1 MSSCRVWWLW
11 AATVIIAFATLA
23 GPALAQDQL
32 WLPRYDEANSGVSA
46 APVRLPLSLRWKHTT
61 PDPQPTV
68 VAMPA
73 VGPDLVYAP
82 VGASIYAIS
91 RRTGE
96 LVWSQDVG
104 DVIYSSPVLRGDTLY
119 FGARDNNLWAIDATN
134 GEVKWRFATG
144 GAVDC
149 SPVIVGDV
157 IYFGSDD
164 NRLTALDLNTQQQ
177 LWQFETRGDIKA
189 TPLVYRDVIV
199 VGSQDRHIYCLNY
212 QGRPIWSKPTS
223 ARAFFAAPT
232 GERTKIIY
240 ACGREVIA
248 REVYSGRRLWR
259 FKTAGAVVGAP
270 CVLDRK
276 VYVGTYAGDVYCLD
290 ANTGRA
296 LWKYPQEGATEPI
309 SSSPTIAG
317 DVILFRAGARQIH
330 AIALADGSLR
340 WSYALPEPPEKK
352 TAGPT
357 EPGVPGAPG
366 VPGDIFAP
374 TEPVQEA
381 GGVETGP
388 EDEEGTRTEVV
399 EREYKM
405 EDYVDPAVAVAG
417 DSIYVIG
424 DDNVV
429 YGFAA
434 QAPDR
439 VPPLISDAILEVPG
453 KGRTRVTFTPNT
465 TTEDDFEGRYA
476 DEIVIPGTPP
486 IFLSALVTDEGSG
499 VNPDSVKVSVNGEA
513 TQDFTW
519 DPKEN
524 ILWYIFDPRGAAANL
539 SNGIKTIL
547 LEASDWR
554 GNRATL
560 RVAFTVDNKAKPPE
574 PPQPVAPTVGP
585 GGPGADVLPPGEM
598 APMP

>member
-1 MSSCRVWWLW
+1 MRSGRVCLIV
-11 AATVIIAFATLA
+11 AVTTVASLCGPPAPA
-23 GPALAQDQL
+23 GAQDQL
-32 WLPRYDEANSGVSA
+32 WLPRYDEGNSGVSA
-46 APVRLPLSLRWKHTT
+46 HTVRLPISLRWKHTT
-61 PDPQPTV
+61 PDVEPIV
-68 VAMPA
+68 VGMPA
-73 VGPDLVYAP
+73 VGAEMVYAP
-82 VGASIYAIS
+82 VGSSIYAIS

-104 DVIYSSPVLRGDTLY
+104 DAIYSSPALRGDTLY
-119 FGARDNNLWAIDATN
+119 FGARDNNLWALDALD
-134 GEVKWRFATG
+134 GEVKWRFPTG
-144 GAVDC
+144 GPVDC

-164 NRLTALDLNTQQQ
+164 NRLTALDLNTQQP

-212 QGRPIWSKPTS
+212 QGRPMWAKPTS

-232 GERTKIIY
+232 GERIKIIY
-240 ACGREVIA
+240 GCGREVIA
-248 REVYSGRRLWR
+248 REVYTGRRLWR
-259 FKTAGAVVGAP
+259 FKTAGPVTGAP
-270 CVLDRK
+270 CVMDRK

-290 ANTGRA
+290 ANTGRG
-296 LWKYPQEGATEPI
+296 LWKYPAQGFTEPV
-309 SSSPTIAG
+309 SSSLTIAG
-317 DVILFRAGARQIH
+317 NMILFRAGARQLH
-330 AIALADGSLR
+330 AISVADGTPLWTYSLP
-340 WSYALPEPPEKK
+340 APPEKK
-352 TAGPT
+352 AAAT
-357 EPGVPGAPG
+357 EPGMGGGA
-366 VPGDIFAP
+366 GDIFIPAD
-374 TEPVQEA
+374 T
-381 GGVETGP
+381 GLETP
-388 EDEEGTRTEVV
+388 AEDVNTGDDDTGRTDLP
-399 EREYKM
+399 EREYKI
-405 EDYVDPAVAVAG
+405 EDYVDGAIAVAG

-429 YGFAA
+429 YGFAT

-439 VPPLISDAILEVPG
+439 VPPTISEAILEVPG
-453 KGRTRVTFTPNT
+453 KGRTRVNFAPNT

-476 DEIVIPGTPP
+476 EEIVIPGTPP
-486 IFLSALVTDEGSG
+486 IFLSVLVTDEGSG
-499 VNPDSVKVSVNGEA
+499 VNADSVKVYFNGEP
-513 TQDFTW
+513 TEDFTW
-519 DPKEN
+519 DAKEG

-574 PPQPVAPTVGP
+574 PPQPVAPVGGEVGP
-585 GGPGADVLPPGEM
+585 GGEPVPPGEF